1 MPVQSANLGSSGLRV
16 SDLTLGTM
24 NWGDTVDEIFAEEI
38 LRDFRD
44 AGGTTI
50 DTAYGYTD
58 GAAEEILGGF
68 VAGSRRDDLVL
79 VGKAGISRTTGS
91 RVVDTS
97 RGTLL
102 SQLDASLRRLQTD
115 HLDLWLVH
123 TWADDVPLSE
133 TMSALEHALDTGR
146 ARYVGVSNYSGWQLV
161 AAHSVLQEA
170 RIPLTANEIE
180 YSLVERSA
188 DIEVLPAAKHI
199 GAGLLAW
206 APLGGGVLTGKY
218 RRGVPADSRAASG
231 RHSGWAARRLGG
243 NSDSVVDAVATAADG
258 LGASPAQI
266 ALSWA
271 RTRPGISSLAVGVR
285 NRNQLRTVLA
295 SAETQLPP
303 QIAQALD
310 DISRVD
316 YRS

>member
-1 MPVQSANLGSSGLRV
+1 MVVPVQSVNVGRSGLRV

-24 NWGDTVDEIFAEEI
+24 NWGDSVDEVFAEEI

-44 AGGTTI
+44 AGGTTV
-50 DTAYGYTD
+50 DTAYGYGD
-58 GAAEEILGGF
+58 GAAEQILGELFTSGE
-68 VAGSRRDDLVL
+68 RDELVL
-79 VGKAGISRTTGS
+79 IGKAGISRTTGS

-97 RGTLL
+97 RGTLIG
-102 SQLDASLRRLQTD
+102 QLDASLRRLHTD

-123 TWADDVPLSE
+123 TWADDVPLAE
-133 TMSALEHALDTGR
+133 TMSALEHAVTSGR

-161 AAHSVLQEA
+161 AAGSILREA

-188 DIEVLPAAKHI
+188 EAEILPAAEHV
-199 GAGLLAW
+199 GAGVLAW

-218 RRGVPADSRAASG
+218 RRGVPADSRAATG

-243 NSDSVVDAVATAADG
+243 SSDSVVDAVATAADG

-271 RTRPGISSLAVGVR
+271 RTRPGISSLVVGVR
-285 NRNQLRTVLA
+285 NRMQLRTVLA
-295 SAETQLPP
+295 SAETQLPS

-310 DISRVD
+310 DVSRPV
-316 YRS
+316 

>member
-1 MPVQSANLGSSGLRV
+1 MQSVNVGRSGLRV

-50 DTAYGYTD
+50 DTAYGYGD
-58 GAAEEILGGF
+58 GAAEQILGDL
-68 VAGSRRDDLVL
+68 VAGGDRDDLVL

-102 SQLDASLRRLQTD
+102 NQLDASLHRLRTD

-123 TWADDVPLSE
+123 TWADDVPLEE
-133 TMSALEHALDTGR
+133 TMSALEHAVSTGR

-161 AAHSVLQEA
+161 AAHSILRDA
-170 RIPLTANEIE
+170 RIPLTANEVE
-180 YSLVERSA
+180 YSLVARGPET
-188 DIEVLPAAKHI
+188 EVLPAADHV
-199 GAGLLAW
+199 GAGVLAW

-231 RHSGWAARRLGG
+231 RHTGWAARRLGG
-243 NSDSVVDAVATAADG
+243 TSDSVVDAVATAADG

-266 ALSWA
+266 ALSWT
-271 RTRPGISSLAVGVR
+271 RTRPGISSLVVGVR
-285 NRNQLRTVLA
+285 NRTQLRTVLA

-310 DISRVD
+310 DVSRVQQV
-316 YRS
+316 

>member
-1 MPVQSANLGSSGLRV
+1 
-16 SDLTLGTM
+16 M
-24 NWGDTVDEIFAEEI
+24 NWGDSVDDVFAEEI

-50 DTAYGYTD
+50 DTAYGYGD
-58 GAAEEILGGF
+58 GAAEQILGDLITS
-68 VAGSRRDDLVL
+68 ADRDELVL
-79 VGKAGISRTTGS
+79 IGKAGISRTAGS

-102 SQLDASLRRLQTD
+102 RQLDASLRRLQTD

-123 TWADDVPLSE
+123 TWADDVPLAE
-133 TMSALEHALDTGR
+133 TTSALEHAVATGR

-161 AAHSVLQEA
+161 AASSLLREA

-188 DIEVLPAAKHI
+188 EAEVVPAAQHV

-218 RRGVPADSRAASG
+218 RRGVPADSRAATG

-271 RTRPGISSLAVGVR
+271 RTRESISSLVVGVR
-285 NRNQLRTVLA
+285 NRTQLRTVLA
-295 SAETQLPP
+295 SAETQLPA
-303 QIAQALD
+303 QIARALD
-310 DISRVD
+310 DVSRPI
-316 YRS
+316 

>member
-1 MPVQSANLGSSGLRV
+1 MNVGRSGLRV

-38 LRDFRD
+38 MRDFRD

-50 DTAYGYTD
+50 DTAYGYGD
-58 GAAEEILGGF
+58 GAAEQILGDL
-68 VAGSRRDDLVL
+68 VAGGDRDDLVL

-102 SQLDASLRRLQTD
+102 NQLDASLHRLRTD

-123 TWADDVPLSE
+123 TWADDVPLEE
-133 TMSALEHALDTGR
+133 TMSALEHAVSTGR

-161 AAHSVLQEA
+161 AAQSILRDA
-170 RIPLTANEIE
+170 RIPLTANEVE
-180 YSLVERSA
+180 YSLVARGPET
-188 DIEVLPAAKHI
+188 EVLPAADHV
-199 GAGLLAW
+199 GAGVLAW

-231 RHSGWAARRLGG
+231 RHTGWAARRLGG
-243 NSDSVVDAVATAADG
+243 TSDSVVDAVATAADG

-266 ALSWA
+266 ALSWT
-271 RTRPGISSLAVGVR
+271 RTRPGISSLVVGVR
-285 NRNQLRTVLA
+285 NRTQLRTVLA

-310 DISRVD
+310 DVSRVQQV
-316 YRS
+316 

>member
-1 MPVQSANLGSSGLRV
+1 MQSVNVGRSGLRV

-38 LRDFRD
+38 MRDFRD

-50 DTAYGYTD
+50 DTAYGYGD
-58 GAAEEILGGF
+58 GAAEQILGDL
-68 VAGSRRDDLVL
+68 VAGGDRDDLVL

-102 SQLDASLRRLQTD
+102 KQLDASLHRLRTD

-123 TWADDVPLSE
+123 TWADDVPLEE
-133 TMSALEHALDTGR
+133 TMSALEHAVSTGR

-161 AAHSVLQEA
+161 AAHSILRDA
-170 RIPLTANEIE
+170 RIPLTANEVE
-180 YSLVERSA
+180 YSLVARGPET
-188 DIEVLPAAKHI
+188 EVLPAADHV
-199 GAGLLAW
+199 GAGVLAW

-231 RHSGWAARRLGG
+231 RHTGWAARRLGG
-243 NSDSVVDAVATAADG
+243 TSDSVVDAVATAADG

-266 ALSWA
+266 ALSWT
-271 RTRPGISSLAVGVR
+271 RTRPGISSLVVGVR
-285 NRNQLRTVLA
+285 NRTQLRTVLA

-310 DISRVD
+310 DVSRVQQV
-316 YRS
+316 

>member
-1 MPVQSANLGSSGLRV
+1 MQSVNVGRSGLRV
-16 SDLTLGTM
+16 SDLSLGTM
-24 NWGDTVDEIFAEEI
+24 NWGDTVDEIFAEEV
-38 LRDFRD
+38 LRGFRD

-50 DTAYGYTD
+50 DTAYGYGD
-58 GAAEEILGGF
+58 GAAEEILGQLL
-68 VAGSRRDDLVL
+68 AGAGRDDLVL
-79 VGKAGISRTTGS
+79 VGKAGISRTSGS

-102 SQLDASLRRLQTD
+102 RQLDASLRRLRTD

-123 TWADDVPLSE
+123 TWADDVPLAE
-133 TMSALEHALDTGR
+133 TMSALEHAVGTGR
-146 ARYVGVSNYSGWQLV
+146 ARYVGVSNYTGWQLV
-161 AAHSVLQEA
+161 AAEAILREA
-170 RIPLTANEIE
+170 RVPLTANEVE

-188 DIEVLPAAKHI
+188 ECELVPAADHV

-243 NSDSVVDAVATAADG
+243 RVDPIVDAVATAADG
-258 LGASPAQI
+258 LGVSPAQV

-271 RTRPGISSLAVGVR
+271 RSRPGISSLIVGVR
-285 NRNQLRTVLA
+285 NPSQLRTVLA
-295 SAETQLPP
+295 GSGTVLPAE
-303 QIAQALD
+303 IARALD
-310 DISRVD
+310 DVSRP
-316 YRS
+316 R

>member
-1 MPVQSANLGSSGLRV
+1 MNVGRSGLRV

-50 DTAYGYTD
+50 DTAYGYGD
-58 GAAEEILGGF
+58 GAAEQILGDL
-68 VAGSRRDDLVL
+68 VAGGDRDDLVL

-102 SQLDASLRRLQTD
+102 NQLDASLHRLRTD

-123 TWADDVPLSE
+123 TWADDVPLEE
-133 TMSALEHALDTGR
+133 TMSALEHAVSTGR

-161 AAHSVLQEA
+161 AAQSILRDA
-170 RIPLTANEIE
+170 RIPLTANEVE
-180 YSLVERSA
+180 YSLVARGPET
-188 DIEVLPAAKHI
+188 EVLPAADHV
-199 GAGLLAW
+199 GAGVLAW

-231 RHSGWAARRLGG
+231 RHTGWAARRLGG
-243 NSDSVVDAVATAADG
+243 TSDSVVDAVATAADG

-266 ALSWA
+266 ALSWT
-271 RTRPGISSLAVGVR
+271 RTRPGISSLVVGVR
-285 NRNQLRTVLA
+285 NRTQLRTVLA

-310 DISRVD
+310 DVSRVQQVQ
-316 YRS
+316 

>member
-1 MPVQSANLGSSGLRV
+1 MQSVNVGRSGLRV

-50 DTAYGYTD
+50 DTAYGYGD
-58 GAAEEILGGF
+58 GAAEQILGDL
-68 VAGSRRDDLVL
+68 VAGGDRDDLVL

-102 SQLDASLRRLQTD
+102 NQLDASLHRLRTD

-123 TWADDVPLSE
+123 TWADDVPLEE
-133 TMSALEHALDTGR
+133 TMSALEHAVSTGR

-161 AAHSVLQEA
+161 AAHSILRDA
-170 RIPLTANEIE
+170 RIPLTANEVE
-180 YSLVERSA
+180 YSLVARGPET
-188 DIEVLPAAKHI
+188 EVLPAADHV
-199 GAGLLAW
+199 GAGVLAW

-231 RHSGWAARRLGG
+231 RHTGWAARRLGG
-243 NSDSVVDAVATAADG
+243 TSDSVVDAVATAADG

-266 ALSWA
+266 ALSWT
-271 RTRPGISSLAVGVR
+271 RTRPGISSLVVGVR
-285 NRNQLRTVLA
+285 NRTQLRTVLA

-310 DISRVD
+310 DVSRVQQVQ
-316 YRS
+316 

>member
-1 MPVQSANLGSSGLRV
+1 MNVGRSGLRV

-24 NWGDTVDEIFAEEI
+24 NWGDSVDEVFAEEI

-50 DTAYGYTD
+50 DTAYGYGD
-58 GAAEEILGGF
+58 GAAEQILGGLIT
-68 VAGSRRDDLVL
+68 AGDRDELVL

-91 RVVDTS
+91 RVVDAS

-102 SQLDASLRRLQTD
+102 TQLDATLRRLDTD

-123 TWADDVPLSE
+123 TWDEQIPLAE
-133 TMSALEHALDTGR
+133 TMSALEHALAAGKT
-146 ARYVGVSNYSGWQLV
+146 RYVGVSNYSGWQLV
-161 AAHSVLQEA
+161 AAASLLQQA

-180 YSLVERSA
+180 YSLVERGA
-188 DIEVLPAAKHI
+188 DAEILPAARHV

-218 RRGVPADSRAASG
+218 RRGVPADSRAATG
-231 RHSGWAARRLGG
+231 RHAGWAARRLGG

-271 RTRPGISSLAVGVR
+271 RTRPGISSLVVGVR
-285 NRNQLRTVLA
+285 NRTQLRTVLA

-310 DISRVD
+310 DVSRVN
-316 YRS
+316 

>member
-1 MPVQSANLGSSGLRV
+1 MQSVNVGRSGLRV

-38 LRDFRD
+38 MRDFRD

-50 DTAYGYTD
+50 DTAYGYGD
-58 GAAEEILGGF
+58 GAAEQILGDL
-68 VAGSRRDDLVL
+68 VAGGDRDDLVL

-102 SQLDASLRRLQTD
+102 NQLDASLHRLRTD

-123 TWADDVPLSE
+123 TWADDVPLEE
-133 TMSALEHALDTGR
+133 TMSALEHAVSTGR

-161 AAHSVLQEA
+161 AAQSILRDA
-170 RIPLTANEIE
+170 RIPLTANEVE
-180 YSLVERSA
+180 YSLVARGPET
-188 DIEVLPAAKHI
+188 EVLPAADHV
-199 GAGLLAW
+199 GAGVLAW

-231 RHSGWAARRLGG
+231 RHTGWAARRLGG
-243 NSDSVVDAVATAADG
+243 TSDSVVDAVATAADG

-266 ALSWA
+266 ALSWT
-271 RTRPGISSLAVGVR
+271 RTRPGISSLVVGVR
-285 NRNQLRTVLA
+285 NRTQLRTVLA

-310 DISRVD
+310 DVSRVQQV
-316 YRS
+316 